1 MTGSERSLAGRS
13 VIVTGAARGIGYGIA
28 EVVAA
33 ADARVAILDLDGEQ
47 AVRAAADLSE
57 AGAEVIGVEADV
69 SITSS
74 VEAALATTIDR
85 FGSVDGLVNNAGLI
99 RMASALDATEDDW
112 RRHYDVNLHS
122 VFLVSRLVARAM
134 IERGTG
140 GSIVNVASNAGKVG
154 YPNMAAYNA
163 TKAGVISLTRSLASE
178 WAEHDI
184 NVNCVC
190 PGGVDTP
197 MLDGVASWLAERF
210 GGEPADMHSQM
221 VPAQLGRHV
230 LPTEVGRVVAFLLS
244 DDAAIIRGQSI
255 NTDGGDTP
263 Y

>member
-1 MTGSERSLAGRS
+1 LTRSARSLAGRS

-28 EVVAA
+28 EVLAA
-33 ADARVAILDLDGEQ
+33 AGARVVILDLDGEQ
-47 AVRAAADLSE
+47 AMRAAADLSNS
-57 AGAEVIGVEADV
+57 GAEAIGVEADV
-69 SITSS
+69 TITGS
-74 VEAALATTIDR
+74 VESALATTLDR
-85 FGSVDGLVNNAGLI
+85 FGNVDGLVNNAGLI
-99 RMASALDATEDDW
+99 RMASVLDVTEDEW
-112 RRHYDVNLHS
+112 RLHYDVNLHS

-134 IERGTG
+134 IEHGTG

-197 MLDGVASWLAERF
+197 MLDGVAAWLAEKF
-210 GGEPADMHSQM
+210 GGEPTDMRSQM

-230 LPTEVGRVVAFLLS
+230 QPVEVGRVVAFLLS
-244 DDAAIIRGQSI
+244 DDAAIIRGQAI

>member
-1 MTGSERSLAGRS
+1 LTHSAKSLADRS
-13 VIVTGAARGIGYGIA
+13 IIVTGAARGIGYGIA

-33 ADARVAILDLDGEQ
+33 AGALVTILDLDGKQ
-47 AVRAAADLSE
+47 AVQVAADLSE
-57 AGAEVIGVEADV
+57 AGARVIGVEADV
-69 SITSS
+69 TITGS
-74 VEAALATTIDR
+74 VQAALSRTLDE
-85 FGSVDGLVNNAGLI
+85 FGSVDGLVNNAGLL
-99 RMASALDATEDDW
+99 RMAPAFDATEEDW
-112 RRHYDVNLHS
+112 QRQYDVNLHS
-122 VFLVSRLVARAM
+122 VFVVSRLVASAM
-134 IERGTG
+134 IERESG

-163 TKAGVISLTRSLASE
+163 TKAGVISLTRSLAAE
-178 WAEHDI
+178 WAEHNI

-197 MLDGVASWLAERF
+197 MLAGVAEWLAERF
-210 GGEPADMHSQM
+210 GGEPADLHSQM
-221 VPAQLGRHV
+221 FPAQLGRHV
-230 LPTEVGRVVAFLLS
+230 EPKEVGRVVAFLLS

>member
-1 MTGSERSLAGRS
+1 M
-13 VIVTGAARGIGYGIA
+13 
-28 EVVAA
+28 
-33 ADARVAILDLDGEQ
+33 
-47 AVRAAADLSE
+47 RAAADLSKS
-57 AGAEVIGVEADV
+57 GAEAIGVEADV
-69 SITSS
+69 TITGS
-74 VEAALATTIDR
+74 VESALATTLDR
-85 FGSVDGLVNNAGLI
+85 FGNVDGLVNNAGLI
-99 RMASALDATEDDW
+99 RMASVLDVTEDDW
-112 RRHYDVNLHS
+112 RLHYDVNLHS

-134 IERGTG
+134 IEHGTG

-197 MLDGVASWLAERF
+197 MLDGVAAWLAEKF
-210 GGEPADMHSQM
+210 GGEPTDMLSQM

-230 LPTEVGRVVAFLLS
+230 QPVEVGRVVAFLLS
-244 DDAAIIRGQSI
+244 DDAAIIRGQAI

>member
-1 MTGSERSLAGRS
+1 MTRSARSLAGRS

-28 EVVAA
+28 EALAA
-33 ADARVAILDLDGEQ
+33 AGARVVILDLDGDQ
-47 AVRAAADLSE
+47 AMRAAADLSNS
-57 AGAEVIGVEADV
+57 GAEAIGVEADV
-69 SITSS
+69 TITGS
-74 VEAALATTIDR
+74 VESALATTLDR
-85 FGSVDGLVNNAGLI
+85 FGNVDGLVNNAGLI
-99 RMASALDATEDDW
+99 RMASVLDVTEDEW
-112 RRHYDVNLHS
+112 RLHYDVNLHS

-134 IERGTG
+134 IEHGTG

-197 MLDGVASWLAERF
+197 MLDGVAAWLAEKF
-210 GGEPADMHSQM
+210 GGEPTDMLSQM

-230 LPTEVGRVVAFLLS
+230 QPVEVGRVVAFLLS
-244 DDAAIIRGQSI
+244 DDAAIIRGQAI

>member
-1 MTGSERSLAGRS
+1 MTLSAQLLAGRS
-13 VIVTGAARGIGYGIA
+13 IIVTGGARGIGYGIV
-28 EVVAA
+28 EVVRAA
-33 ADARVAILDLDGEQ
+33 GARVAILDLDGEQ
-47 AVRAAADLSE
+47 AERAAAELSE

-69 SITSS
+69 TITSS
-74 VEAALATTIDR
+74 VETALSKTLDQ
-85 FGSVDGLVNNAGLI
+85 FGNVDGLVNNAGLI
-99 RMASALDATEDDW
+99 RMDSSLDATEDDW
-112 RRHYDVNLHS
+112 RRHYDVNLHA
-122 VFLVSRLVARAM
+122 VFMVSRLIARAM

-190 PGGVDTP
+190 PGGVDSP
-197 MLDGVASWLAERF
+197 MLDGVASWLAGHF

-230 LPTEVGRVVAFLLS
+230 QPVEVGRVVAFLLS
-244 DDAAIIRGQSI
+244 DDAAIIRGQAI

>member
-1 MTGSERSLAGRS
+1 MTRSARSLAGRS

-33 ADARVAILDLDGEQ
+33 AGARVAILDLDGDQ
-47 AVRAAADLSE
+47 AMRAAADLSSS
-57 AGAEVIGVEADV
+57 GAEVIGVEADV
-69 SITSS
+69 TITGS
-74 VEAALATTIDR
+74 VESALATTLDR

-112 RRHYDVNLHS
+112 RLHYDVNLHA

-134 IERGTG
+134 IEHGTG

-178 WAEHDI
+178 WAEYDI

-210 GGEPADMHSQM
+210 GGEAADMRSQM

-230 LPTEVGRVVAFLLS
+230 EPKEVGRVVAFLLS
-244 DDAAIIRGQSI
+244 DDAAIVRGQSI

>member
-1 MTGSERSLAGRS
+1 LTRSARSLAGRS

-28 EVVAA
+28 EVLAA
-33 ADARVAILDLDGEQ
+33 AGARVVILDLDGDQ
-47 AVRAAADLSE
+47 AMRAAADLSNS
-57 AGAEVIGVEADV
+57 GAEAIGVEADV
-69 SITSS
+69 TITGS
-74 VEAALATTIDR
+74 VESALATTLDR
-85 FGSVDGLVNNAGLI
+85 FGNVDGLVNNAGLI
-99 RMASALDATEDDW
+99 RMASVLDVTEDEW
-112 RRHYDVNLHS
+112 RLHYEVNLHS

-134 IERGTG
+134 IEHGTG

-197 MLDGVASWLAERF
+197 MLDGVAAWLAEKF
-210 GGEPADMHSQM
+210 GGEPKDMHSQM

-230 LPTEVGRVVAFLLS
+230 QPVEVGRVVAFLLS
-244 DDAAIIRGQSI
+244 DDAAIIRGQAI

>member
-1 MTGSERSLAGRS
+1 MSSGQSLAGRS
-13 VIVTGAARGIGYGIA
+13 IIVTGAARGIGYGIA

-33 ADARVAILDLDGEQ
+33 AGARVAILDLDGEQ
-47 AVRAAADLSE
+47 AVRAAADLSK
-57 AGAEVIGVEADV
+57 AGAEVIGVAADV
-69 SITSS
+69 TITDS
-74 VEAALATTIDR
+74 VESALSATLDK

-99 RMASALDATEDDW
+99 RMAPALDATEEDW

-122 VFLVSRLVARAM
+122 VFTVSRLVASAM

-163 TKAGVISLTRSLASE
+163 TKAGVISLTRSLAAE

-197 MLDGVASWLAERF
+197 MLEGVASWLAERF
-210 GGEPADMHSQM
+210 GGEPADLHSQM
-221 VPAQLGRHV
+221 VPSQLGRHV
-230 LPTEVGRVVAFLLS
+230 RPEEVGRVVAFLLS
-244 DDAAIIRGQSI
+244 GDAAIIRGQSI

>member
-1 MTGSERSLAGRS
+1 MTRSARSLAGRS

-28 EVVAA
+28 EVLAA
-33 ADARVAILDLDGEQ
+33 AGARVVILDLDGEQ
-47 AVRAAADLSE
+47 AMRAAADLSNS
-57 AGAEVIGVEADV
+57 GAEAIGVEADV
-69 SITSS
+69 TITGS
-74 VEAALATTIDR
+74 VESALATTLDR
-85 FGSVDGLVNNAGLI
+85 FGNVDGLVNNAGLI
-99 RMASALDATEDDW
+99 RMASVLDVTEDEW
-112 RRHYDVNLHS
+112 RLHYDVNLHS

-134 IERGTG
+134 IEHGTG

-197 MLDGVASWLAERF
+197 MLDGVAAWLAEKF
-210 GGEPADMHSQM
+210 GGEPTDMRSQM

-230 LPTEVGRVVAFLLS
+230 QPVEVGRVVAFLLS
-244 DDAAIIRGQSI
+244 DDAAIIRGQAI

>member
-1 MTGSERSLAGRS
+1 LTRSARSLAGRS

-28 EVVAA
+28 EVLAA
-33 ADARVAILDLDGEQ
+33 AGARVVILDLDGDQ
-47 AVRAAADLSE
+47 AIRAAADLSN
-57 AGAEVIGVEADV
+57 AGAEAIGVEADV
-69 SITSS
+69 TITGS
-74 VEAALATTIDR
+74 VESALATTLDR
-85 FGSVDGLVNNAGLI
+85 FGNVDGLVNNAGLI
-99 RMASALDATEDDW
+99 RMASVLDVTEDEW
-112 RRHYDVNLHS
+112 RLHYEVNLHS

-134 IERGTG
+134 IEHGTG

-197 MLDGVASWLAERF
+197 MLDGVAAWLAEKF
-210 GGEPADMHSQM
+210 GGEPTDLHSQM

-230 LPTEVGRVVAFLLS
+230 QPVEVGRVVAFLLS
-244 DDAAIIRGQSI
+244 DDAAIIRGQAI